1 MKQLHMGERG
11 ERGVVVMD
19 YGFSK
24 TIVLLWF
31 FTHFPGHFLFPHKTR
46 NVSDIT
52 G

>member
-1 MKQLHMGERG
+1 MKQLHKGERG

-31 FTHFPGHFLFPHKTR
+31 FTHFPGHFLFPHTTR
-46 NVSDIT
+46 TVSDIT

>member
-1 MKQLHMGERG
+1 MKQLHKGERG

-31 FTHFPGHFLFPHKTR
+31 FTHFLGHFMFPNNTIT
-46 NVSDIT
+46 VSDIT